1 MCKSDNCSHSYLP
14 ISHLL
19 IQLVRLPVIFGK
31 EKKYVSSKWGQ
42 PTKCSCLVV
51 SST

>member
-19 IQLVRLPVIFGK
+19 MQLVRLPVILGK
-31 EKKYVSSKWGQ
+31 EKNMSVQSEDSLQ
-42 PTKCSCLVV
+42 SCLVV